1 MTKKLALRRKEAAA
15 AAFAAG
21 RKFVARRKWQTK
33 HFSVAYIRG
42 HNADD
47 VYSPTPIAAV
57 KYYDDAKIRASIA
70 TFPPMCLSSNPCYTQ
85 SRRQVCRVHM
95 ALWWDKWGP
104 EWEQNVKFL
113 DEVDVCS
120 NTIPNASSEI

>member
-1 MTKKLALRRKEAAA
+1 MYQYFKGPNSTESHTPLTEAQ
-15 AAFAAG
+15 
-21 RKFVARRKWQTK
+21 RE
-33 HFSVAYIRG
+33 SVAKDEMFAL
-42 HNADD
+42 N
-47 VYSPTPIAAV
+47 
-57 KYYDDAKIRASIA
+57 AKIRASIA

-113 DEVDVCS
+113 DEVDVSS
-120 NTIPNASSEI
+120 NTIPNASSAI